1 MSNKKKPIAIAS
13 TVLIL
18 ILLAG
23 GGYFAYTKLQAQTDK
38 NTKDLATAGDVL
50 VGDSF
55 STETEA
61 NPELE
66 QPTFNKNLPPSRK
79 IVNSLQQDNTKLS
92 VEIIRLKETISQLNE
107 EINVLEEYKEV
118 NERFAPKRLKDEMVD
133 IENQVKA
140 FLLASEDAERFSVV
154 QIEIMAAASALE
166 YKEYVTRNRL
176 MVTTAQRAKVA
187 AEFLPGYSF
196 CIGDGIALAANNTA
210 EFNLVAAKFR
220 GVENLFLP
228 KNLKEDLASVVTPC
242 QNTLRRQLDDDIE
255 QSKAEN
261 LVRQ

>member
-1 MSNKKKPIAIAS
+1 MSNKKKPIVIAS
-13 TVLIL
+13 AVFTV

-23 GGYFAYTKLQAQTDK
+23 GGYFAFTKLQEQTDK
-38 NTKDLATAGDVL
+38 NTQNLASAGDVL
-50 VGDSF
+50 VGDSY
-55 STETEA
+55 STESEA

-66 QPTFNKNLPPSRK
+66 EPTFNKNLPPSRK
-79 IVNSLQQDNTKLS
+79 VVNSLQKDNTKLS
-92 VEIIRLKETISQLNE
+92 IEIIQLKETIANLNE

-118 NERFAPKRLKDEMVD
+118 NERFAPKKLKDEMVD

-166 YKEYVTRNRL
+166 YKEYITRNRL
-176 MVTTAQRAKVA
+176 MVTTAQRAKLA

-196 CIGDGIALAANNTA
+196 CIGDGIALAANNTT
-210 EFNLVAAKFR
+210 EYNLVAAKFR
-220 GVENLFLP
+220 GIENLSLP
-228 KNLKEDLASVVTPC
+228 KSLKEDLDSVVTPC
-242 QNTLRRQLDDDIE
+242 QNTLRKQLDDDIE
-255 QSKAEN
+255 QSKTDN